1 MGYRNS
7 KLQLLEYPQG
17 GSADI
22 LNAEGLS
29 VIGVPRGSEPNL
41 HGINSISINLENRWS
56 AVSDPG

>member
-7 KLQLLEYPQG
+7 KLQLLGYPQG

-29 VIGVPRGSEPNL
+29 VIGGQRGSEPNL
-41 HGINSISINLENRWS
+41 HGINSILINLENQWS